1 MSDIQIRHWVDSI
14 VFLKNHSCSFMLNWG
29 EDNDVWECSV
39 ISSGERLS
47 VFNSS
52 MFAAVTEL
60 YDKVVHLCEG
70 NEVIT
75 PE

>member
-1 MSDIQIRHWVDSI
+1 MSNQQIHHLVDSI

-47 VFNSS
+47 AFNHS
-52 MFAAVTEL
+52 MFEAVTEL
-60 YDKVVHLCEG
+60 YDKVVHLCIG
-70 NEVIT
+70 NEPVT